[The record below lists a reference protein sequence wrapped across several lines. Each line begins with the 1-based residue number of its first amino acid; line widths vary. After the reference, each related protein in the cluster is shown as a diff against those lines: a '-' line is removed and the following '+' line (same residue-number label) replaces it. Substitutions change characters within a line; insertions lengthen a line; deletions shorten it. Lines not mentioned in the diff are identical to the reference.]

1 MSFGKIILKSLRYR
15 LLFFFTVLSAIVT
28 FTFTLYYVY
37 HQKEST
43 NDHLQHEANLIL
55 SSLKTD
61 IRLSLYA
68 EYREGIALSLGNIIT
83 NTSVVSIKILN
94 RNGEML
100 GEIHKPMSKSLSHE
114 QIFSIREDVTIEDDS
129 FSPEAVLL
137 GSNGAGSKTVGYIE
151 LNMDRSAASRELQSL
166 YKAAMGI
173 GFVFWLSTSI
183 IGFFLVRHIT
193 GPFNHLLAGIKE
205 IGKGNLSTDFSSGF
219 DEETAQAATAVKEL
233 AESLK
238 EREDEN
244 RRLNDDLVRSM
255 RLEVREEKRRI
266 MARLIN
272 TNRMTSLGLLVSS
285 MAHEINN
292 PNGSIRLSNEF
303 LTKSWQAALPQLD
316 RLSSQEGEFD
326 ICGIPYGEV
335 RGEIL
340 RACDNIGRSTVRI
353 EEVISNLRSYGL
365 GERLKPKPDID
376 INEVVEQSLS
386 IMSVHGRKLNV
397 KFVTDL
403 APDLPQITGNAKQLE
418 QVLIN
423 LLMNAAQAVIEGKN
437 DIRISTRLTD
447 DGKVR
452 IRVADEGRG
461 IEAQNMQRL
470 FDPFFSTRIEEGG
483 SGLGLYISRFIIDEH
498 RGSISVSSQIG
509 KGTLFTID
517 LPPTPARTVSA

>member
-1 MSFGKIILKSLRYR
+1 MHFGRNILKSLRYR
-15 LLFFFTVLSAIVT
+15 LLFFFTVLSAIITVT
-28 FTFTLYYVY
+28 FTLFYVY

-43 NDHLQHEANLIL
+43 VDHLQHEANLIL

-68 EYREGIALSLGNIIT
+68 EYREGIALSLGNAIS
-83 NTSVVSIKILN
+83 NTSVVGIRILN
-94 RNGEML
+94 RNGELL
-100 GEIHKPMSKSLSHE
+100 GEIHKPVSSSVTRE
-114 QIFSIREDVTIEDDS
+114 QIFSVREEVTIKDDR
-129 FSPEAVLL
+129 FSPGAVLL
-137 GSNGAGSKTVGYIE
+137 GPTDADKKSIGYIE
-151 LNMDRSAASRELQSL
+151 LNMDRSAVSRELQSL
-166 YKAAMGI
+166 YRAAMGI
-173 GFVFWLSTSI
+173 GFIFWLSTSI
-183 IGFFLVRHIT
+183 IGFFLLRHIT

-205 IGKGNLSTDFSSGF
+205 IGKGNLTPDFSSGF
-219 DEETAQAATAVKEL
+219 DEETAQAAEAVREL

-238 EREDEN
+238 EREAEN

-303 LTKSWQAALPQLD
+303 LTKSWQAVIPRLD
-316 RLSSQEGEFD
+316 LLSGEEGEFD

-340 RACDNIGRSTVRI
+340 QACDNIGRSTVRI
-353 EEVISNLRSYGL
+353 EEVISNLRTYGL

-376 INEVVEQSLS
+376 INEVVEQALS

-397 KFVTDL
+397 KFVADL
-403 APDLPQITGNAKQLE
+403 AAGLPQVTGNAKQLE

-423 LLMNAAQAVIEGKN
+423 LLMNAAQAAIEGK
-437 DIRISTRLTD
+437 DEIRVSTRLTD
-447 DGKVR
+447 NDKVR
-452 IRVADEGRG
+452 VMVADEGKG

-470 FDPFFSTRIEEGG
+470 FDPFFSTRIDEGG
-483 SGLGLYISRFIIDEH
+483 SGLGLYISRFIVEEH
-498 RGSISVSSQIG
+498 RGSISVSSQVG
-509 KGTLFTID
+509 KGSVFTID

>member
-1 MSFGKIILKSLRYR
+1 MSFGRRILKSLRYR
-15 LLFFFTVLSAIVT
+15 LLFFFTALSAVIT
-28 FTFTLYYVY
+28 LAFTVFYIY
-37 HQKEST
+37 HQKAST
-43 NDHLQHEANLIL
+43 DDHVQHEAHLITSL
-55 SSLKTD
+55 LKTNV
-61 IRLSLYA
+61 RLSLYA
-68 EYREGIALSLGNIIT
+68 EHREGIALSLSDAMSNESIIDIR
-83 NTSVVSIKILN
+83 VLN
-94 RNGEML
+94 HNGELL
-100 GEIHKPMSKSLSHE
+100 GEIHKPVSRPLPRE
-114 QIFSIREDVTIEDDS
+114 QIFSVREEVTIKDYS

-137 GSNGAGSKTVGYIE
+137 GSDGAGNKTIGYIE
-151 LNMDRSAASRELQSL
+151 LNMDRSAASSELQSL
-166 YKAAMGI
+166 YMAAMGI
-173 GFVFWLSTSI
+173 GFFFWLFTSI
-183 IGFFLVRHIT
+183 IGFFLLRHIT

-205 IGKGNLSTDFSSGF
+205 IGRGNLSPDFSSGF
-219 DEETAQAATAVKEL
+219 DEETAQAANAVREL
-233 AESLK
+233 ANSLK

-303 LTKSWQAALPQLD
+303 LTKSWQAVIPLLD
-316 RLSSQEGEFD
+316 RLSSHDGEFD
-326 ICGIPYGEV
+326 ICGISYGEV

-340 RACDNIGRSTVRI
+340 RACDNVGRSTVRI
-353 EEVISNLRSYGL
+353 DEVVSNLRSYGL

-376 INEVVEQSLS
+376 INEVVEQALS

-397 KFVTDL
+397 KFMTDL

-423 LLMNAAQAVIEGKN
+423 LLMNAAQAIIEGKN
-437 DIRISTRLTD
+437 DIRVSTRLTD

-452 IRVADEGRG
+452 IRVADEGKG
-461 IEAQNMQRL
+461 IEAENMQRL
-470 FDPFFSTRIEEGG
+470 FEPFFSTRIEEGG

-498 RGSISVSSQIG
+498 RGSISVSSKVG
-509 KGTLFTID
+509 KGAVFTID
-517 LPPTPARTVSA
+517 LPPTPVRTLSA